1 MASEPVR
8 HPLDQVLEEEV
19 EAILKADPEFR
30 ESLTRTLER
39 VRRGEAKI
47 HEHGE
52 VLRRMRELGVPV
64 DDEPPRSPPSA
75 PGR

>member
-1 MASEPVR
+1 
-8 HPLDQVLEEEV
+8 LDEEV

-47 HEHGE
+47 HQHNE

-64 DDEPPRSPPSA
+64 DDEPPQSPPSA
-75 PGR
+75 PSR